1 MEFFAPLW
9 DVVLYLWDV
18 AVHLDK
24 HLAALLAQYGIWV
37 YAILFFIIFAETGF
51 VVTPFLPGDSLL
63 FVAGALC
70 GAGAM
75 DLWVLNATLIAAAIL
90 GNSVNYSIGRYLGPK
105 VFQWENSRFFNK
117 AALMK
122 THVFYERHGGKALV
136 ISRFIPLLRT
146 FTPFVAGI
154 GEMTYVRFQA
164 FNVAGAVLW
173 VVSLSVAGYL
183 FGNLPF
189 IQNNLSLVILAIIV
203 VSTLPAL
210 IGYLKHRAAQ

>member
-136 ISRFIPLLRT
+136 ISRFIPILRT